1 MRRYLI
7 RRIVQAVFMLF
18 VMSIVFFTL
27 LHLIPGGPDAV
38 IGANNPHI
46 TPVQRAA
53 IRHRFGLDQP
63 VPIQYLS
70 WLGNALHGD
79 FGISYSNSLPVAQEL
94 VARIPATLELFLTA
108 LGFALIMAILLG
120 VTAAV
125 KQYSITDYLITVF
138 SYIGISM
145 PVFWFALLLQELFGV
160 QLDLLPVFGRTA
172 ADTTGF
178 SNLEIFE
185 DYVVHLILP
194 SIVLSLLFIATWSR
208 FLRSSM
214 LDVIKQDY
222 IRTARMKG
230 LGTRRVFFR
239 HALRNALI
247 PLVTVV
253 AISFGGIA
261 GGAIITETIF
271 AWPGLGRLFLV
282 AINFPDY
289 PTLLAYLLFGAAS
302 VIFFNLV
309 ADLLYGVIDP
319 RIRYS

>member
-79 FGISYSNSLPVAQEL
+79 FGISYSNSLPVANEL

-125 KQYSITDYLITVF
+125 KQYSITDYLITVL

-160 QLDLLPVFGRTA
+160 QFGLLPVFGRTA
-172 ADTTGF
+172 SDTTGF
-178 SNLEIFE
+178 TQLEVFE

-282 AINFPDY
+282 AVNFPDY

-309 ADLLYGVIDP
+309 ADILYGVIDP

>member
-7 RRIVQAVFMLF
+7 RRVVQAVFMLF

-46 TPVQRAA
+46 TPIQRAA

-79 FGISYSNSLPVAQEL
+79 FGISFSNSLPVAQEL
-94 VARIPATLELFLTA
+94 AARIPATLELFLTA
-108 LGFALIMAILLG
+108 LGFALILAILLG

-125 KQYSITDYLITVF
+125 KQYSITDYLITVL

-160 QLDLLPVFGRTA
+160 QLGLLPVFGRTA
-172 ADTTGF
+172 ADTTSF
-178 SNLEIFE
+178 TNLEIFE

-194 SIVLSLLFIATWSR
+194 AIVLSLLFIATWSR

-214 LDVIKQDY
+214 LEVIKQDY

-230 LGTRRVFFR
+230 LGARQVFFR

-282 AINFPDY
+282 AVNFPDY

-309 ADLLYGVIDP
+309 ADILYGVIDP

>member
-7 RRIVQAVFMLF
+7 RRVVQAVFMLF

-46 TPVQRAA
+46 TPIQRAA

-79 FGISYSNSLPVAQEL
+79 FGISFSNSLPVAQEL
-94 VARIPATLELFLTA
+94 AARIPATLELFLTA

-125 KQYSITDYLITVF
+125 KQYSITDYLITVL

-160 QLDLLPVFGRTA
+160 QLGLLPVFGRTA
-172 ADTTGF
+172 ADTTSF
-178 SNLEIFE
+178 TNLEIFE

-194 SIVLSLLFIATWSR
+194 AIVLSLLFIATWSR

-214 LDVIKQDY
+214 LEVIKQDY

-230 LGTRRVFFR
+230 LGARQVFFR

-282 AINFPDY
+282 AVNFPDY

-309 ADLLYGVIDP
+309 ADILYGVIDP

>member
-7 RRIVQAVFMLF
+7 RRVVQAVFMLF

-46 TPVQRAA
+46 TPIQRAA

-79 FGISYSNSLPVAQEL
+79 FGISFSNSLPVAQEL
-94 VARIPATLELFLTA
+94 AARIPATLELFLTA

-125 KQYSITDYLITVF
+125 KQYSITDYLITVL

-160 QLDLLPVFGRTA
+160 QLGLLPVFGRTA
-172 ADTTGF
+172 ADTTTF
-178 SNLEIFE
+178 TNLEIFE

-194 SIVLSLLFIATWSR
+194 AIVLSLLFIATWSR

-214 LDVIKQDY
+214 LEVIKQDY

-230 LGTRRVFFR
+230 LGARRVFFR

-282 AINFPDY
+282 AVNFPDY

-309 ADLLYGVIDP
+309 ADILYGVIDP